1 MQKVVNK
8 CPACGALRSA
18 LSAQCPECGYDFHNT
33 TCQVITE
40 LNNRLYEVSKGMM
53 PSKKKQLEII
63 RSFTIPQIKE
73 ELLDLLIYIQPKA
86 TQKNSAVTAE
96 WRLRQKEVI
105 KRAKMAFANERKVL
119 EQVQQ
124 YEDELTKLERQF
136 IKQWWQKT
144 STLAKAVIITFL
156 VLIILILIP
165 AKDISPE
172 AYAVRFTNAVEQGK
186 HDKALD
192 YLKKSPNMGMV
203 IAEPYLTLVEA
214 LIQSDRIIEAE
225 SLFQNMS
232 NYVHRGDNADHL
244 SKTYEVFINYY
255 LAKGNIAK
263 AGTFVNDS
271 NGVVVIL
278 KSLIE
283 SGDTAAAT
291 KFYNRHSN
299 KLVKYDPSV
308 RQRVLKCDDE
318 VVENFVL
325 ENNLL
330 R

>member
-1 MQKVVNK
+1 M
-8 CPACGALRSA
+8 
-18 LSAQCPECGYDFHNT
+18 SAQCPECGYDFHNT

-119 EQVQQ
+119 EQVEE
-124 YEDELTKLERQF
+124 YEKELTKLEKQVIR
-136 IKQWWQKT
+136 QWWQKC
-144 STLAKAVIITFL
+144 SIFVKVGLVAFFL
-156 VLIILILIP
+156 FIVLLLIP
-165 AKDISPE
+165 AKDLSPE
-172 AYAVRFTNAVEQGK
+172 AYAIRFTEAVENENYN
-186 HDKALD
+186 KALD
-192 YLKKSPNMGMV
+192 CLKKSPNMGMV

-244 SKTYEVFINYY
+244 SKTYEAFINYY

-308 RQRVLKCDDE
+308 RKRVLKCDDE
-318 VVENFVL
+318 VVANFIM